1 MKQGEKMTDKQI
13 NYDSLQKILQSDY
26 AERAKKY
33 IDSLYDY
40 GNYVMRMNLEAL
52 ALRNIEDGEE
62 YRRAVESLD
71 KQRKIKHDS
80 AISALSVLNNIAK
93 RAGIAP
99 VITPDVS
106 ELSRGDIAFAI
117 FEMCKYCLDNDKYG
131 ANNKS

>member
-1 MKQGEKMTDKQI
+1 MTDKQI

-80 AISALSVLNNIAK
+80 AISA
-93 RAGIAP
+93 GIAP